1 MISGLM
7 QLPCRP
13 VYCSQKKR
21 TGQHWNTKRKKKYKL
36 IVAVTI
42 MTSQM
47 MVFCVLVTAIRNKK
61 RPMLNFKNMVHI
73 T

>member
-1 MISGLM
+1 MIPGLM
-7 QLPCRP
+7 QLPSRP

-36 IVAVTI
+36 IIAVTT

-47 MVFCVLVTAIRNKK
+47 TPLCVLVTAIRNKK
-61 RPMLNFKNMVHI
+61 IPMLNFKNMVHM